1 MKQKKSKN
9 IKKEKKRFS
18 FVRLIIFLLLGAFVA
33 SIIFLTYK
41 LYTFKLLVSP
51 MFSNTPSSVFDTNN
65 TLIAQIGSERN
76 RENIEFNDI
85 PKQLINAYISI
96 EDERFYSHFGVD
108 IKRTGAAILS
118 YITKRWLLFFWWK
131 HYNSATC

>member
-1 MKQKKSKN
+1 
-9 IKKEKKRFS
+9 
-18 FVRLIIFLLLGAFVA
+18 
-33 SIIFLTYK
+33 
-41 LYTFKLLVSP
+41 